1 MFPSTCHLL
10 IIYLCLLLLLL
21 MSSNMFFSVMDPNKS
36 LGPYGLNPAFYK
48 KLWNLCGPNIFTATI
63 SWLENGSLPQQIN
76 QTSIVLIPKIPNPVT
91 MKEFRPI
98 SLGNIL
104 YKIISK
110 TLANRINPLLTK
122 CISLEQSTFVEGCS
136 ILDNVFIA
144 YEIIQHLKCKT
155 RGKDVEVALKFDIS
169 KAFDKVQWNYLFRLM
184 EKIGF
189 NDIWIRWIK
198 TCLETDQYSLRVNGV
213 SFSQISPWRGL
224 R

>member
-21 MSSNMFFSVMDPNKS
+21 MSSNMFFSLMDPNKS

-122 CISLEQSTFVEGCS
+122 CISWAINLCRGVFYPWQCIYCLWDHSTLEVQNERKRCGSSSEIWHKQGFWQGTMELFV
-136 ILDNVFIA
+136 
-144 YEIIQHLKCKT
+144 
-155 RGKDVEVALKFDIS
+155 
-169 KAFDKVQWNYLFRLM
+169 
-184 EKIGF
+184 
-189 NDIWIRWIK
+189 
-198 TCLETDQYSLRVNGV
+198 
-213 SFSQISPWRGL
+213 
-224 R
+224 